1 MKTKGRYRATSW
13 ENRPSEGVQKEVL
26 DEITALLK
34 EKNSLQHKCDT
45 TLSEKEGE
53 KRKIFLDIISVLDDF
68 DKLFGALA
76 SKSGSLSEPE
86 IKLIKSFQARY
97 NRILSLLEKY
107 GVTRIK
113 AGLGEIADAKLHKII
128 DTVEDKGKANGI
140 IVEELC
146 SGYFWPNGILRETDV
161 IVVKNPRK

>member
-1 MKTKGRYRATSW
+1 MVHRCLRLSS
-13 ENRPSEGVQKEVL
+13 SE
-26 DEITALLK
+26 
-34 EKNSLQHKCDT
+34 
-45 TLSEKEGE
+45 
-53 KRKIFLDIISVLDDF
+53 
-68 DKLFGALA
+68 
-76 SKSGSLSEPE
+76 SGSLSEPE